1 MKILRS
7 LAALTALVLSLP
19 ASAALV
25 TYTDSYYFTNN
36 DNILSG
42 NSTISWTHAVSP
54 DFYAPATSAL
64 LTVSAKRATGA
75 NDFIYLDLVKLGALN
90 PGNNNSA
97 NTISTVFGLDLYA
110 SSWIAGDLLHFSLN
124 YDTPSGNNNRL
135 MMESSILSISY
146 YEKPLLPPPAS
157 QDDLPVPGAA
167 IPEPGTVAL
176 FGLGLAGLL
185 ATRRKSRVPARA

>member
-1 MKILRS
+1 MKILRT

-36 DNILSG
+36 DSILSG
-42 NSTISWTHAVSP
+42 KSTISWTHAVSP

-64 LTVSAKRATGA
+64 LTVNAKRATGA

-97 NTISTVFGLDLYA
+97 NTISTVFGLGLYA

-135 MMESSILSISY
+135 TMESSILSISY
-146 YEKPLLPPPAS
+146 YEKPLLPPS
-157 QDDLPVPGAA
+157 QNDLPVPGAA

-185 ATRRKSRVPARA
+185 ATRRKSRAPAQA